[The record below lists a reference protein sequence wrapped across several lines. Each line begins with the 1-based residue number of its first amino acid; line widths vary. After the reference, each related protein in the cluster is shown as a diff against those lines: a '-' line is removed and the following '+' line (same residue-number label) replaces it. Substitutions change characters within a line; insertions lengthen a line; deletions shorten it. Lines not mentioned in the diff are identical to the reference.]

1 MSQKLII
8 AIDGHSSCG
17 KSSFAKLIANKLGYI
32 YVDSGAMYRAITLYS
47 LRNNLVNSKG
57 AQVEEIINSLPKI
70 RIDFRY
76 NPDLEIYETFLNSE
90 NVEQE
95 IRELTVSN
103 LVSIVSKIKE
113 VRARMVELQR
123 EIGVFK
129 GIVMDGRDI
138 GTVVFPDADIKIFM
152 TATAKIRAER
162 RYLELKEKGTEVD
175 IKLIEKNI
183 IERDN
188 IDSTR
193 EISPLKRA
201 EDAHILDNSNM
212 SFDQQMSWFAE
223 ILKGYYNEN

>member
-76 NPDLEIYETFLNSE
+76 NPDLEVYETFLNSE

-162 RYLELKEKGTEVD
+162 RYLELKEKGTDVD

>member
-1 MSQKLII
+1 MNQKLII

-47 LRNNLVNSKG
+47 LRNNLVSSKG

-152 TATAKIRAER
+152 TATAEIRAER

-193 EISPLKRA
+193 EVSPLKRA
-201 EDAHILDNSNM
+201 EDAYILDNSNM
-212 SFDQQMSWFAE
+212 SLDQQMDWFAD